1 VAFDFLL
8 FCDSCIREDDGP
20 LAVAYKKDM
29 ETNRMT
35 RYLLSALTLSLIA
48 SLSHAEGAAKGN
60 AKAVKHAPGSGI
72 AVEYIERSVRAQDD
86 FFTHLNG
93 KWLQKTEI
101 PADKASWGTFVKLD
115 DDLRPQLRAI
125 IEGAAKSPHR
135 AAGSDAQRIGDFY
148 ASFMDEQK
156 ADALGLAPLNA
167 ELARIAAIKDKAEL
181 PAMMAHLGQLGVRV
195 PYDFG
200 IHQDAKDSTKYVAD
214 MSQGGLGLPDR
225 DYYLKKDDAKLAD
238 ALAKYQVH
246 VEKMLALA
254 GSKTAAA
261 DARAIVAFETELAKV
276 QWTKVENRDPVKT
289 YNKVELAKMAE
300 VAPGYDWK
308 SYFDGAGISGK
319 AGYVVVSQ
327 PSYLKGFA
335 EVSNKTSLETWKAYL
350 QMHLI
355 SAYANF
361 LSKPFV
367 DERFAFY
374 GTTLSGVKEM
384 QPRWK
389 RAVGTVETAMG
400 ESLGKLYVEKHFPAE
415 RKARMEVL
423 VKNLLAAYKQ
433 SIDTLD
439 WMSPETK
446 KEAQAK
452 LAKITTKIGYPNKW
466 KDYSGLAVLRDD
478 LVGNVMRSRVLE
490 SNRELNKLGKP
501 IDREEWGMTPQTINA
516 YYNPEMNEIVF
527 PASILQPPF
536 FDANADD
543 AVNYGAIGGA
553 IGHEISHGFDDQG
566 SQYDGD
572 GNLRNWWTPA
582 DNKNFAAKTKML
594 VAQYGAYSPL
604 PGYNVNGELTLGEN
618 IGDNSGVAIAYK
630 AYKISLKGKKAP
642 VIDGLTGDQRFFM
655 GFGQVWRMKM
665 REAQQIVQVKTDPHS
680 PGKFRA
686 NGTMMNQPAFYEA
699 FNVKPGDKMYLAPKD
714 RVIIW

>member
-1 VAFDFLL
+1 L
-8 FCDSCIREDDGP
+8 
-20 LAVAYKKDM
+20 KK
-29 ETNRMT
+29 
-35 RYLLSALTLSLIA
+35 YLLSALTLSLMA
-48 SLSHAEGAAKGN
+48 SLAHAGGAPKAAAK
-60 AKAVKHAPGSGI
+60 APGSGI
-72 AVEYIERSVRAQDD
+72 AVEYIDPSVRVQDD

-93 KWLQKTEI
+93 KWLKSTEI

-115 DDLRPQLRAI
+115 DELRPQLRAI
-125 IEGAAKSPHR
+125 IEDAAKTPNQK
-135 AAGSDAQRIGDFY
+135 AGSDAQRIGDFY
-148 ASFMDEQK
+148 ASFMDEPK
-156 ADALGLAPLNA
+156 VETLGLSPLNA
-167 ELARIAAIKDKAEL
+167 ELARIAAIRDKSEL

-214 MSQGGLGLPDR
+214 ITQGGLGLPDR
-225 DYYLKKDDAKLAD
+225 DYYLKADDAKLAD
-238 ALAKYQVH
+238 ALAKYAVH

-254 GSKTAAA
+254 GDKTAAA

-300 VAPGYDWK
+300 VAPGFNWT
-308 SYFDGAGISGK
+308 SYLDAAGISNK
-319 AGYVVVSQ
+319 ASYVVVSQ

-335 EVSNKTSLETWKAYL
+335 ELSNKTPLDTWKAYL
-350 QMHLI
+350 QLHLI
-355 SAYANF
+355 EAYANF

-389 RAVGTVETAMG
+389 RAVGTVEGAMG

-433 SIDTLD
+433 SIETLD

-452 LAKITTKIGYPNKW
+452 LAKFTYKIGYPNKW
-466 KDYSGLAVLRDD
+466 KDYSALVVSRDD
-478 LVGNVMRSRVLE
+478 LVGNVMRSRVVE
-490 SNRELNKLGKP
+490 SNRELGKLGKP

-572 GNLRNWWTPA
+572 GNLRNWWTPQDKA
-582 DNKNFAAKTKML
+582 NFAAKTKKL
-594 VAQYGAYSPL
+594 VAQYGAYSPV

-630 AYKISLKGKKAP
+630 AYKLSLKGRHAP

-665 REAQQIVQVKTDPHS
+665 REPQQIVQVKTDPHS
-680 PGKFRA
+680 PGQFRA

-699 FNVKPGDKMYLAPKD
+699 FKVKPGDKMYLAPKD

>member
-1 VAFDFLL
+1 V
-8 FCDSCIREDDGP
+8 
-20 LAVAYKKDM
+20 K
-29 ETNRMT
+29 

-48 SLSHAEGAAKGN
+48 GFSHAGTAGAAKTG
-60 AKAVKHAPGSGI
+60 AKPAKHAPGSGI
-72 AVEYIERSVRAQDD
+72 AVEYIEPSVRVQDD

-93 KWLQKTEI
+93 KWLKSTEI
-101 PADKASWGTFVKLD
+101 PADKSSWGTFVKLD
-115 DDLRPQLRAI
+115 DDIRPQLRAI
-125 IEGAAKSPHR
+125 IEDAAKSPHR

-148 ASFMDEQK
+148 ASYMDEQK

-167 ELARIAAIKDKAEL
+167 ELARIAAMKDKAEL

-195 PYDFG
+195 PFDFSV
-200 IHQDAKDSTKYVAD
+200 HQDARDSTRYAAD
-214 MSQGGLGLPDR
+214 ISQGGLGLPDR
-225 DYYLKKDDAKLAD
+225 DYYLKADDAKLAD
-238 ALAKYQVH
+238 ALAKYQLH
-246 VEKMLALA
+246 IEKMMTLA
-254 GSKTAAA
+254 GDKTAAA
-261 DARAIVAFETELAKV
+261 DASAIVAFETELARV

-308 SYFDGAGISGK
+308 SYLDSAGISAK
-319 AGYVVVSQ
+319 VGYVVVSQ

-335 EVSNKTSLETWKAYL
+335 ELSNKTSLDTWKAYL

-355 SAYANF
+355 SAYGSF

-374 GTTLSGVKEM
+374 GTVLSGAPAM
-384 QPRWK
+384 PPRWK

-439 WMSPETK
+439 WMSPATK

-466 KDYSGLAVLRDD
+466 KDYSALVVARDD
-478 LVGNVMRSRVLE
+478 LVGNVMRSRVVE

-572 GNLRNWWTPA
+572 GNLRDWWTPA
-582 DNKNFAAKTKML
+582 DHKNFADKTKML
-594 VAQYGAYSPL
+594 VAQYSGYSPL
-604 PGYNVNGELTLGEN
+604 PGYHVNGELTLGEN

-630 AYKISLKGKKAP
+630 AYKLSLKGKKAP
-642 VIDGLTGDQRFFM
+642 VIDGLTGDQRFYM
-655 GFGQVWRMKM
+655 GFGQVWRTKM
-665 REAQQIVQVKTDPHS
+665 REPQQIVQVKTDPHS
-680 PGKFRA
+680 PGQFRA
-686 NGTMMNQPAFYEA
+686 NGTMMNQPGFYQAFG
-699 FNVKPGDKMYLAPKD
+699 VKPGDKMYLAPKD